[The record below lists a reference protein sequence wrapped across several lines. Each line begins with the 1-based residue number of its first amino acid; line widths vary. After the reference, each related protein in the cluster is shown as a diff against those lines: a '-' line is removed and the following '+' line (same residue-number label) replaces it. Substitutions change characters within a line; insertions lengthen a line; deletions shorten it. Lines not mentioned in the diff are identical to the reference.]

1 MTWSTT
7 VPRRRASRWIS
18 AALQPEIARSSRSAV
33 VTQTVLL
40 VAVGC
45 VIFWI
50 GWGWPRL
57 PFSVYA
63 PFVVVGGLYLTPV
76 AFLVVGT
83 TYALEMLALT
93 VKAAQSPPP
102 NQPDQVPQLIA
113 LVALVIIIVILS
125 ATSRSRARLGVQG
138 SRGESMFVDLRDRL
152 KAFGELPDLPRGW
165 HAETA
170 VESAYGQSFSG
181 DFVVATRSSD
191 GRWFEVVLVDV
202 SGKGV
207 QAGTRS
213 LLLSGALGGLLGEQE
228 PNRFLTAANNYLLRQ
243 NWDEGFATAVHVSID
258 LATGDY
264 TIGSAGHPPAVQF
277 NNGSG
282 RWEVLGEA
290 AGPLLGV
297 IDDATYVRSCR
308 RLGRGDA
315 LVLYTDGVVESRFRD
330 LTVGVD
336 RMLGAAERLV
346 RGGFAG
352 GAKRLCASA
361 RAGETDDRAV
371 VMIWRD

>member
-1 MTWSTT
+1 MTWSSSL
-7 VPRRRASRWIS
+7 PRRRASRILS
-18 AALQPEIARSSRSAV
+18 AALQPEVARSSRSAV
-33 VTQTVLL
+33 ITQTVLL
-40 VAVGC
+40 IAIGVTLM
-45 VIFWI
+45 WI

-57 PFSVYA
+57 PFTVYA
-63 PFVVVGGLYLTPV
+63 PFVVVGGLYLTPG
-76 AFLVVGT
+76 AFLVVGS
-83 TYALEMLALT
+83 TYLAEMVALT
-93 VKAAQSPPP
+93 VRTSQIPAISELAQI
-102 NQPDQVPQLIA
+102 IA
-113 LVALVIIIVILS
+113 LAALAIVIVLMS

-152 KAFGELPDLPRGW
+152 KAFGELPVLPGGW
-165 HAETA
+165 HAERA

-181 DFVVATRSSD
+181 DFVVATKSPD

-243 NWDEGFATAVHVSID
+243 RWEEGFATAVHVSID

-297 IDDATYVRSCR
+297 IDDATYVRSYR

>member
-1 MTWSTT
+1 MFL
-7 VPRRRASRWIS
+7 
-18 AALQPEIARSSRSAV
+18 AALSPEAARSSRSAV
-33 VTQTVLL
+33 VTQSILL
-40 VAVGC
+40 IGVGLAV
-45 VIFWI
+45 FWL
-50 GWGWPRL
+50 GWGWPRVPYSL
-57 PFSVYA
+57 YA

-76 AFLVVGT
+76 AFLVVGG
-83 TYALEMLALT
+83 TYLAEMVTLT
-93 VKAAQSPPP
+93 VRGFNGSPTAV
-102 NQPDQVPQLIA
+102 QPDQLPQIIA
-113 LVALVIIIVILS
+113 LVALTTVIIIMS

-152 KAFGELPDLPRGW
+152 RAFGELPELPGGW

-181 DFVVATRSSD
+181 DFVVATRSPD

-243 NWDEGFATAVHVSID
+243 KWDEGFATAVHVSID

-297 IDDATYVRSCR
+297 IDDATYVRSYR

>member
-1 MTWSTT
+1 MT
-7 VPRRRASRWIS
+7 I
-18 AALQPEIARSSRSAV
+18 
-33 VTQTVLL
+33 
-40 VAVGC
+40 
-45 VIFWI
+45 
-50 GWGWPRL
+50 
-57 PFSVYA
+57 
-63 PFVVVGGLYLTPV
+63 
-76 AFLVVGT
+76 
-83 TYALEMLALT
+83 
-93 VKAAQSPPP
+93 
-102 NQPDQVPQLIA
+102 
-113 LVALVIIIVILS
+113 VIIIMS

-152 KAFGELPDLPRGW
+152 RAFGELPELPGGW

-181 DFVVATRSSD
+181 DFVVATAPPD
-191 GRWFEVVLVDV
+191 GRWLEIVLVDV

-228 PNRFLTAANNYLLRQ
+228 PDAVPRGGQQLPAAPGVGRGVRHRGPRLDRPRHR
-243 NWDEGFATAVHVSID
+243 ATTRSAVR
-258 LATGDY
+258 ATPRRSSSTPAPG
-264 TIGSAGHPPAVQF
+264 AG
-277 NNGSG
+277 
-282 RWEVLGEA
+282 RLLGEA

-297 IDDATYVRSCR
+297 IDDATYVRSYR

-315 LVLYTDGVVESRFRD
+315 LVLYTDGVVESRLRD

>member
-1 MTWSTT
+1 MPNRAPWRGFSLRIRREMSVSDRPALVFLVLLTLSCTLGGIVYPDYIPSTVLLLPMFIGSLWLGPRSLPWFIVFVCACFCVLLVDQPT
-7 VPRRRASRWIS
+7 VSLRAIGR
-18 AALQPEIARSSRSAV
+18 AV
-33 VTQTVLL
+33 VTF
-40 VAVGC
+40 A
-45 VIFWI
+45 
-50 GWGWPRL
+50 
-57 PFSVYA
+57 
-63 PFVVVGGLYLTPV
+63 
-76 AFLVVGT
+76 
-83 TYALEMLALT
+83 
-93 VKAAQSPPP
+93 
-102 NQPDQVPQLIA
+102 IA
-113 LVALVIIIVILS
+113 LLIM
-125 ATSRSRARLGVQG
+125 ATSFRRSRLGVSG
-138 SRGESMFVDLRDRL
+138 PLGESMFVDLRDRL
-152 KAFGELPDLPRGW
+152 RAFGELPELPGGW

-181 DFVVATRSSD
+181 DFVVATRSPD

-297 IDDATYVRSCR
+297 IDDATYIRSYR

>member
-1 MTWSTT
+1 M
-7 VPRRRASRWIS
+7 V
-18 AALQPEIARSSRSAV
+18 AALQPDVSRSSRSAV
-33 VTQTVLL
+33 ISQSGLL
-40 VAVGC
+40 IGIGLAL
-45 VIFWI
+45 FWI

-57 PFSVYA
+57 PFAVYA

-76 AFLVVGT
+76 AFLIVGGTFLAELVV
-83 TYALEMLALT
+83 LT
-93 VKAAQSPPP
+93 VKAARSPLST
-102 NQPDQVPQLIA
+102 QPDQVPQVIA
-113 LVALVIIIVILS
+113 LVALAIVIVIMS

-152 KAFGELPDLPRGW
+152 RAFGELPDLPGGW

-181 DFVVATRSSD
+181 DFVVATRSAD

-297 IDDATYVRSCR
+297 IDDATYVRSYR

>member
-1 MTWSTT
+1 MTWSSS
-7 VPRRRASRWIS
+7 VPRRRASRWFV
-18 AALQPEIARSSRSAV
+18 AALQPEAARSSRSAV
-33 VTQTVLL
+33 ITQSSLLIALGLVT
-40 VAVGC
+40 
-45 VIFWI
+45 FWI
-50 GWGWPRL
+50 GVGWPRL

-76 AFLVVGT
+76 AFLVVGGT
-83 TYALEMLALT
+83 FIAEMAALT
-93 VKAAQSPPP
+93 LKADQT
-102 NQPDQVPQLIA
+102 PDSANELPQIIA
-113 LVALVIIIVILS
+113 LVALTTVIIIMS

-152 KAFGELPDLPRGW
+152 RAFGELPELPGGW

-181 DFVVATRSSD
+181 DFVVATRSPD

-297 IDDATYVRSCR
+297 IDDATYIRSYR

>member
-1 MTWSTT
+1 
-7 VPRRRASRWIS
+7 
-18 AALQPEIARSSRSAV
+18 
-33 VTQTVLL
+33 
-40 VAVGC
+40 
-45 VIFWI
+45 
-50 GWGWPRL
+50 
-57 PFSVYA
+57 
-63 PFVVVGGLYLTPV
+63 
-76 AFLVVGT
+76 
-83 TYALEMLALT
+83 
-93 VKAAQSPPP
+93 
-102 NQPDQVPQLIA
+102 
-113 LVALVIIIVILS
+113 
-125 ATSRSRARLGVQG
+125 
-138 SRGESMFVDLRDRL
+138 MFVDLRDRL
-152 KAFGELPDLPRGW
+152 RAFGELPDLPGGW

-181 DFVVATRSSD
+181 DFVVATRSAD

-297 IDDATYVRSCR
+297 IDDATYVRSYR